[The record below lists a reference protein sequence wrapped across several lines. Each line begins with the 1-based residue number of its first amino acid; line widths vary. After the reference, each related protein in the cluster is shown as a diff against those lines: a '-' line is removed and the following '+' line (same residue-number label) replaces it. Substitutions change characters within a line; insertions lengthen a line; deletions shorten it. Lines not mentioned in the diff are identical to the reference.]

1 VCATNRRLAQMV
13 NEGTFRED
21 LYYRLAVV
29 EVSLPPL
36 RARRDDIP
44 AIAQALFAKMTGK
57 NEALAKD
64 FVDSLKTRAW
74 PGNVRELRN
83 AIERAITLGQARSA
97 GAGDAAPPPSAPLL
111 PSGIESIV
119 PLHLPLKEARD
130 AWTNEFENVYVRAM
144 LEKTNGNLTK
154 AAELAG
160 VSRRFLQRT
169 IVRLGL
175 RDAEDADHDDEA

>member
-1 VCATNRRLAQMV
+1 MV
-13 NEGTFRED
+13 NEGSFRED

-29 EVSLPPL
+29 EVALPPL

-44 AIAQALFAKMTGK
+44 VVAQALYTKMSGK
-57 NEALAKD
+57 SEPLAQD
-64 FVDSLKTRAW
+64 FVDSLKSRAW

-83 AIERAITLGQARSA
+83 AIERAITLGHATSGTA
-97 GAGDAAPPPSAPLL
+97 AAAPAPSSSAL

-130 AWTNEFENVYVRAM
+130 AWTGEFEQIYVRAM
-144 LEKTNGNLTK
+144 MAKTNGNLTR

-175 RDAEDADHDDEA
+175 RNDDSEDT

>member
-1 VCATNRRLAQMV
+1 VK
-13 NEGTFRED
+13 
-21 LYYRLAVV
+21 
-29 EVSLPPL
+29 SL
-36 RARRDDIP
+36 
-44 AIAQALFAKMTGK
+44 
-57 NEALAKD
+57 EA
-64 FVDSLKTRAW
+64 RAW

-83 AIERAITLGQARSA
+83 AIERAITLGHAT
-97 GAGDAAPPPSAPLL
+97 GGSAPAPAPSNPAL

-130 AWTNEFENVYVRAM
+130 AWTGEFEQIYVRAM
-144 LEKTNGNLTK
+144 MAKTNGNLTR

-175 RDAEDADHDDEA
+175 RNDDSEDT